1 MSNITVQD
9 NFLPIDFFRNLQ
21 SKMVSPDFPWYLS
34 GTVRDDDTEH
44 SPLWYNDTN
53 TFGENNYQ
61 LVHVAY
67 HSYGFS
73 SDLLSDEVTVL
84 AEKINAA
91 AFLKIKCNL
100 VQRRSDIQEWG
111 LHNDMRHAPEN
122 SLTSILYMNTNNGYT
137 RFETGEKVESVEN
150 RFVTFPSRIQH
161 TGTTNNCNAP
171 FRCVMNINWIKK
183 LNNGETI

>member
-21 SKMVSPDFPWYLS
+21 SKLVSTDFPWYLS

-100 VQRRSDIQEWG
+100 VQRRSDIE
-111 LHNDMRHAPEN
+111 RRN
-122 SLTSILYMNTNNGYT
+122 SRDKGRPDIDLSPLRKGCVVSNGMGGCDIGIS
-137 RFETGEKVESVEN
+137 RQRN
-150 RFVTFPSRIQH
+150 RKPKASFDF
-161 TGTTNNCNAP
+161 
-171 FRCVMNINWIKK
+171 NINFGK
-183 LNNGETI
+183 